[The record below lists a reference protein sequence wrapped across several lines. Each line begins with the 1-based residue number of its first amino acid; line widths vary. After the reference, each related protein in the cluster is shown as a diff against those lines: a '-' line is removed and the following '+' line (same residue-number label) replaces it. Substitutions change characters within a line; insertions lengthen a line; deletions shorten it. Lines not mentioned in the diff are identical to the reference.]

1 MTTGE
6 KLRSIV
12 RPMRPQVYLIS
23 ERGQKIFYWKLGQG
37 CRFIF
42 IVYFHIF
49 FYWPSKSILQG
60 VPAATDIGHASMIS
74 LIFFFFF
81 FWCFAVF
88 VDTFDN
94 VISTYLGQ

>member
-37 CRFIF
+37 YRFIF

-49 FYWPSKSILQG
+49 FIGPLRDILQR
-60 VPAATDIGHASMIS
+60 VPVTTDIAHASMIS
-74 LIFFFFF
+74 LIFLF
-81 FWCFAVF
+81 FWRFAVF
-88 VDTFDN
+88 VDTFDDI
-94 VISTYLGQ
+94 ISTYFGQ